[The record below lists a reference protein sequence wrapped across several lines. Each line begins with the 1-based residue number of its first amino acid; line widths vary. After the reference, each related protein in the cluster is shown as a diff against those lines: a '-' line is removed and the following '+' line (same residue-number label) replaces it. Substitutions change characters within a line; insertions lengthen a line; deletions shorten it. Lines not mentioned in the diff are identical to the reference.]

1 MGLEIRKELVLGKSP
16 NEVYA
21 LLSEPKHLEA
31 WFSDKAERD
40 GDSITFTWNME
51 DGSTAGYTGKVITE
65 DAGKRFAYESDYT
78 VTAFDIEANGAGSKV
93 VLVESNIPDQATYD
107 EHVGG
112 WAFFF
117 SRLKELA
124 S

>member
-1 MGLEIRKELVLGKSP
+1 MALEIRKELALGKSP
-16 NEVYA
+16 DEVYA
-21 LLSEPKHLEA
+21 LLSEPKHLSQ
-31 WFSDKAERD
+31 WFSDMAERD
-40 GDSITFTWNME
+40 GDNIMFAWHME
-51 DGSTAGYTGKVITE
+51 DGSTTGFTGQVITE
-65 DAGKRFAYESDYT
+65 EIGKRFAYESDYT
-78 VTAFDIEANGAGSKV
+78 VTAFDIEANGNGSKV

-117 SRLKELA
+117 SRLEELA